1 MKEKR
6 FFLPS
11 QCKHS
16 RILKKILKLKVKC
29 LEISLENYWD
39 SSWQKTILAKRKG
52 RFACV
57 ICFFIGKTGFSWKK
71 CVLICTFVYLDN
83 EYGNMEMI
91 SKTSI
96 YDLTPLKAILF
107 HFDDSEISCNFS
119 QNWLSYIKPNIS
131 YCKENFSS
139 EKIFNVKNYSEY
151 V

>member
-71 CVLICTFVYLDN
+71 CVLICTFVYLKDN
-83 EYGNMEMI
+83 EYGNRWVSSAKSLTTFFPRRLSMI
-91 SKTSI
+91 WPHQKQSFFI
-96 YDLTPLKAILF
+96 LMTPKFLVI
-107 HFDDSEISCNFS
+107 HPRID
-119 QNWLSYIKPNIS
+119 YPT
-131 YCKENFSS
+131 
-139 EKIFNVKNYSEY
+139 
-151 V
+151 